1 MNKNTSFA
9 YTIAFSNEGCSVIK
23 FVNKLLRYT
32 NKQNDNFFFLID
44 KKTSIITKK
53 YLIQY
58 EKSHSNISILDF
70 SRTKCFS
77 ETKLSGLNYVRNF
90 QYTFDLDGNLSHDC
104 KEILN
109 FKKKI
114 FSKKYDC
121 IIGTR
126 FHKLGNYKIDK
137 FNKIQRFLLS
147 FVGTKLC
154 KILLGLNFS
163 DNTGGYIC
171 LSSKAI
177 KKILNQKIYSK
188 AHFYHVEI
196 KNIIKD
202 LPNSEIPIIYKKS
215 DTKISNKTILIALL
229 NLGRLSINRFFQK
242 LPVVNS
248 S

>member
-1 MNKNTSFA
+1 MKSLIIYNHSSDNSTLSYHYGWTTAFKNS
-9 YTIAFSNEGCSVIK
+9 
-23 FVNKLLRYT
+23 KLFDCDFL
-32 NKQNDNFFFLID
+32 NLNNFFPIY
-44 KKTSIITKK
+44 KAKP
-53 YLIQY
+53 
-58 EKSHSNISILDF
+58 NI
-70 SRTKCFS
+70 
-77 ETKLSGLNYVRNF
+77 EQLNYLLF
-90 QYTFDLDGNLSHDC
+90 
-104 KEILN
+104 
-109 FKKKI
+109 
-114 FSKKYDC
+114 KKYDC

-229 NLGRLSINRFFQK
+229 NLGRLSINRFFKK